1 MTMEDSRTQRPYRY
15 GMILLCLGALINW
28 LGISEPTPNA
38 EPIRY
43 LGVACILG
51 GALLIMTAM
60 CCWLKA
66 PNRTSDATEESTDPV
81 HVITISDERRRE
93 KPPDYD
99 QVTSLPP
106 SYDEALKL
114 DPTALITQGNIFLPP
129 QTPVNGT
136 ANNAFSLS
144 NELSRPSSSSY
155 PSTMIINKLKST
167 SGMIAKVEKSEPP
180 PYSITPS

>member
-66 PNRTSDATEESTDPV
+66 PNSTSDANEENNDPI

-99 QVTSLPP
+99 QVTSMPP

-114 DPTALITQGNIFLPP
+114 DPSALLTQSNLFMPP
-129 QTPVNGT
+129 QPAGAT
-136 ANNAFSLS
+136 NNAFTM
-144 NELSRPSSSSY
+144 NESSSRPSSSSY
-155 PSTMIINKLKST
+155 PSNIFINKLT
-167 SGMIAKVEKSEPP
+167 SSHKIDEKNEPP
-180 PYSITPS
+180 PYTIAPS